1 MGGRPDSAP
10 RTISAEELRVEN
22 HRLRQRLAAYERDPS
37 SIKRSAN
44 AVQSPSTSSREFA
57 TDMAHDL
64 FDIGR
69 HLQSVSDSPYLGPR
83 NTVRYRPA
91 CNVLTPAC

>member
-1 MGGRPDSAP
+1 MRGEVLGGRPDSAP
-10 RTISAEELRVEN
+10 RTISVEDLRVEN

-37 SIKRSAN
+37 TIKRSPTTMQA
-44 AVQSPSTSSREFA
+44 QSTSSRDFA

-69 HLQSVSDSPYLGPR
+69 HLQSVSDSPYLGAGS
-83 NTVRYRPA
+83 TVG
-91 CNVLTPAC
+91 V